1 MDARCQR
8 CSGGIV
14 IGSNI
19 RAQGETDPMFWAV
32 EIRATQGRRG
42 DITKPIWQ
50 CSLRN
55 SVHDRV
61 LRDDEWADACQT
73 FIESMGLEDNRW
85 SLVCH
90 GDDPVHIVVSR
101 VYDEEQVWHGR
112 SDRRQA
118 QTACTQLDKTYGL
131 EACPT
136 AEAHTETDRDA
147 GVVKVLPTGAGHQ
160 KQADGS
166 TAPASCCADGQEP
179 TPSPLASKKP
189 PKRGSRTRSGDPSYR
204 DHQRRTPR
212 EQRPDQGRGETSP
225 DRYVQVSVSC

>member
-1 MDARCQR
+1 M
-8 CSGGIV
+8 

-101 VYDEEQVWHGR
+101 VNDEEQVWHGR
-112 SDRRQA
+112 SDRGQA

-136 AEAHTETDRDA
+136 VEAHTETDRDPGVVTVRKQAQDIRNKRA
-147 GVVKVLPTGAGHQ
+147 GVPHRPGVAPTV
-160 KQADGS
+160 GS
-166 TAPASCCADGQEP
+166 PHALRWLQRS
-179 TPSPLASKKP
+179 P

-204 DHQRRTPR
+204 DHQRRTSR
-212 EQRPDQGRGETSP
+212 EQRPAQGRGETSP
-225 DRYVQVSVSC
+225 DKYVQVSVSY